1 MRGASGLRTSVS
13 VSCPQTWYVCIL
25 KFLNIYCTQTS
36 VSVSCRETIFL
47 QLFFPIC
54 HENHWFVFIVAI
66 RDGYFVFLDS
76 CFGENHYFQEKA
88 RSVIVSNKQNI
99 ILIYELHVWL
109 CWSVVIH
116 FCRYQI
122 LSRLGMNSSV
132 IIMSL
137 KILLFTMRQCQNK
150 I

>member
-76 CFGENHYFQEKA
+76 YFGENHYFQEKA
-88 RSVIVSNKQNI
+88 RSVIVSDKQNI
-99 ILIYELHVWL
+99 ILIYELHV
-109 CWSVVIH
+109 
-116 FCRYQI
+116 
-122 LSRLGMNSSV
+122 
-132 IIMSL
+132 
-137 KILLFTMRQCQNK
+137 
-150 I
+150 